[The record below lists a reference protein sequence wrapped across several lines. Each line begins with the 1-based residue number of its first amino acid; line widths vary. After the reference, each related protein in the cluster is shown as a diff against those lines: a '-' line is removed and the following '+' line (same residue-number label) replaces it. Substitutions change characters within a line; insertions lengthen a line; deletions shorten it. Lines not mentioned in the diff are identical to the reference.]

1 MPLTTFPEWPAL
13 GSGMRGCETKTPV
26 RAYQFGDFMR
36 LAVLPICLL
45 LTACAPGAF
54 QPDTATSRAAMPEQV
69 TLPPMKGFSAAYPIP
84 PQRSNREILRDFL
97 DLSFQMESG
106 RVLPH
111 FSRFKGPITVRV
123 TGRPPITL
131 MTDLDRVIHRL
142 RTESEIDIR
151 RIDTGPAN
159 ITIEAV
165 SRDDI
170 RRALPSA
177 ACFVVPNIERLAE
190 YRSARGTRRADWT
203 QITRRE
209 KIAIFVPNDSSPQE
223 TRDCLHEEL
232 AQAIGP
238 LNDLYR
244 LPDSVF
250 NDDNIH
256 AVLTSF
262 DMLILRAYYAPELHA
277 GMSRREVEERLPAI
291 FSRLNP
297 AGDRIAPRFA
307 EPTPRAWIEAIQT
320 ALGPGARARARRAA
334 AVDAVRIAQAAGLTD
349 HRRAFSHFA
358 LGRLTQADNPEFAL
372 SQFRLADRFYQR
384 TPGTALHRAFIAV
397 QLASHEIARAR
408 GEEALKLLGPHVVVA
423 ERHENAALLAT
434 LKMLQSEAL
443 ALEGRQAE
451 SRAVRLDSLA
461 WARYGYGA
469 DWAVEAKLREV
480 GSLNPL
486 KRSNEA
492 R

>member
-320 ALGPGARARARRAA
+320 ALGPGARRRWT
-334 AVDAVRIAQAAGLTD
+334 R
-349 HRRAFSHFA
+349 
-358 LGRLTQADNPEFAL
+358 
-372 SQFRLADRFYQR
+372 
-384 TPGTALHRAFIAV
+384 
-397 QLASHEIARAR
+397 
-408 GEEALKLLGPHVVVA
+408 
-423 ERHENAALLAT
+423 
-434 LKMLQSEAL
+434 
-443 ALEGRQAE
+443 
-451 SRAVRLDSLA
+451 
-461 WARYGYGA
+461 
-469 DWAVEAKLREV
+469 
-480 GSLNPL
+480 
-486 KRSNEA
+486 
-492 R
+492 